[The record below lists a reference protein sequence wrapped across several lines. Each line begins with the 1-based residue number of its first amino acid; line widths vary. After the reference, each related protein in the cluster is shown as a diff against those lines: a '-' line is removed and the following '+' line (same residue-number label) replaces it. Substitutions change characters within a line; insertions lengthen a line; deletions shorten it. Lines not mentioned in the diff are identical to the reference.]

1 MPAVASTQ
9 KPSLRLSSCV
19 QSFILM
25 QRDYE
30 ALEDF
35 HVTFHQSNLPWHT
48 TAYTGAH
55 WRTSFGNCLFCQ
67 HSRVYS
73 RSGHI
78 YKAWQ
83 TLRIIISCTRVK
95 DSCPNI
101 LLFKAYH
108 STLFSHSFYLS
119 TMRFL
124 LNILGFALSLIPM
137 VCAGFDPSSSSN
149 IAVYWGTITTAI

>member
-1 MPAVASTQ
+1 MVSTTVSPMPAVASTQ

-95 DSCPNI
+95 DSCSNI

-108 STLFSHSFYLS
+108 STLFSHS
-119 TMRFL
+119 
-124 LNILGFALSLIPM
+124 LSLDYAFLAEYPRLCL
-137 VCAGFDPSSSSN
+137 VPHPYGLRW
-149 IAVYWGTITTAI
+149 V